1 MPDGSLNRTYQGR
14 AHAGSQVRGTLSE
27 ARRVCPAPRRAGW
40 LYVKRETG
48 GWKMPL
54 VMAGCLFALAYPAS
68 FVTCR
73 LALAPG
79 AG

>member
-1 MPDGSLNRTYQGR
+1 MCAL
-14 AHAGSQVRGTLSE
+14 
-27 ARRVCPAPRRAGW
+27 PRRAGW

-48 GWKMPL
+48 GWKMPR

-68 FVTCR
+68 FVTCW

>member
-40 LYVKRETG
+40 LYV
-48 GWKMPL
+48 PL

>member
-27 ARRVCPAPRRAGW
+27 AHGVCALPRRAGW

-48 GWKMPL
+48 GWKM
-54 VMAGCLFALAYPAS
+54 AGYLFALAYAAS
-68 FVTCR
+68 FVTYR
-73 LALAPG
+73 VALALG